1 MRDVNSSDISP
12 IWNDIRPSSDMNE
25 LGEINLKIVM

>member
-12 IWNDIRPSSDMNE
+12 NWNDIQTSSDMNE
-25 LGEINLKIVM
+25 LVEINLKIVM